1 MTELTLTIDEESP
14 DDRVMVSARGDL
26 DLHTA
31 TGLYTKVGELL
42 TRHTFVFM
50 DLSRVAFCDSS
61 GYNALLRLHR
71 RAHEAGSRFI
81 LVSPHP
87 TVSRLLALTASDG
100 VFDVYGSRAEAF
112 AAHPVAHD
120 S

>member
-1 MTELTLTIDEESP
+1 MTDLTVTIDESE
-14 DDRVMVSARGDL
+14 DARVVVRAQGDL
-26 DLHTA
+26 DMHTA
-31 TGLYTKVGELL
+31 TGLYTQVGELL
-42 TRHTFVFM
+42 TRHPAVFM

-71 RAHEAGSRFI
+71 RAHEAGSKFI

-100 VFDVYGSRAEAF
+100 IFDVYSSQTQAF
-112 AAHPVAHD
+112 AAHPVAGD
-120 S
+120 N